1 MSNAFSDKLPIEK
14 PQDCMSRV
22 ISGTTSSFVAGG
34 IIGALTANWGDIPQ
48 VLQDKPLPAL
58 KRTGKSYFADIS
70 SHLPLSISAA
80 YIKKEA
86 DVVTADAQVPLWDH
100 MV

>member
-58 KRTGKSYFADIS
+58 KRTGKLYFVD
-70 SHLPLSISAA
+70 LCPSAA
-80 YIKKEA
+80 YITKEA
-86 DVVTADAQVPLWDH
+86 DMTSDAQVLLWDH
-100 MV
+100 TV